1 MAFSHIQTCIP
12 QFWIFPQSGFYLKMG
27 SIGINIGLIMILKKE
42 IGHYF
47 RFFFSQNLVFFYI
60 LIKMQL
66 SIVNKTHR
74 WSETAQSH
82 KTNKTT
88 KLFGTSR
95 LEKNIMP
102 HQNKMCNMVTT
113 TNQPKRMKKK
123 KKLGHTLSHSY
134 QKSLFTESLI
144 SYATTKIVLM
154 IEVSHNATVRVE
166 S

>member
-1 MAFSHIQTCIP
+1 MNQLRVIRPIKP
-12 QFWIFPQSGFYLKMG
+12 QNYLAPQDYK
-27 SIGINIGLIMILKKE
+27 N
-42 IGHYF
+42 
-47 RFFFSQNLVFFYI
+47 
-60 LIKMQL
+60 
-66 SIVNKTHR
+66 
-74 WSETAQSH
+74 
-82 KTNKTT
+82 
-88 KLFGTSR
+88 
-95 LEKNIMP
+95 NIMP
-102 HQNKMCNMVTT
+102 HQNKMGNMVTMVTT